1 MLGATAPHGFSKA
14 AHVADASVPQSAPM
28 SEPLLANETV
38 VMRFRQH
45 PIALAHLLVPQL
57 AVMVIAIVAVILV
70 PRSFAGHDAG
80 GIEAIIALAVI
91 ALALLWCVP
100 RFLRWRFNVVT
111 LTNMRVIESRGVFSR
126 EHDSLPVARIQA
138 VKVHQRLSQR
148 LYGCGDVEIESAGR
162 DAIEL
167 LPFVPKAN
175 DFATAV
181 EAEMAGQ
188 TTGPTV

>member
-1 MLGATAPHGFSKA
+1 
-14 AHVADASVPQSAPM
+14 M

-45 PIALAHLLVPQL
+45 PIALVHLLLPQ
-57 AVMVIAIVAVILV
+57 VA
-70 PRSFAGHDAG
+70 
-80 GIEAIIALAVI
+80 AIILTVVVLVVIPKNLSGRDVGGVEVLVALAVVV
-91 ALALLWCVP
+91 LLLLTCVP
-100 RFLRWRFNVVT
+100 KFLRWRFNVVT

-162 DAIEL
+162 DAVEL

-175 DFATAV
+175 NFATAV
-181 EAEMAGQ
+181 ESEMAGQ
-188 TTGPTV
+188 STGTSV